1 MSSLERIKDLMNKD
15 IPIDLES
22 KEDRSIRAK
31 AFTISK
37 RKAKD
42 LSVIEP
48 TVVPKIRGKGRP
60 PKADLQAVK
69 DRTKGKLGRPVGDTG
84 RLMEFKERL
93 LATGGTRIIDKVIS
107 IALNDEHPG
116 QMAALKLSL
125 DRILP
130 VSAFDAAKNNGGMTP
145 QISINI
151 TGLSSPTIQ
160 TLEDITDV

>member
-1 MSSLERIKDLMNKD
+1 MD
-15 IPIDLES
+15 IEVEET

-37 RKAKD
+37 RKD
-42 LSVIEP
+42 VTPI
-48 TVVPKIRGKGRP
+48 VPKVRGKGRP

-69 DRTKGKLGRPVGDTG
+69 DRTKGKLGRPVGDAG
-84 RLMEFKERL
+84 RLLEFKERL

-130 VSAFDAAKNNGGMTP
+130 VSAFDAAKNSNSTP
-145 QISINI
+145 QVTINI
-151 TGLSSPTIQ
+151 TSLSDAKQVYNKDEGVI
-160 TLEDITDV
+160 DI

>member
-1 MSSLERIKDLMNKD
+1 MD
-15 IPIDLES
+15 IEVEET

-37 RKAKD
+37 RKE
-42 LSVIEP
+42 VTPIVP
-48 TVVPKIRGKGRP
+48 TLVPKVRGKGRP

-69 DRTKGKLGRPVGDTG
+69 DRTKGKLGRPVGDAG
-84 RLMEFKERL
+84 RLIEFKERL

-130 VSAFDAAKNNGGMTP
+130 LSAFDAAKNNGGISP

-151 TGLSSPTIQ
+151 TGLSSPMIQ
-160 TLEDITDV
+160 TIEDITDV